1 MSTNV
6 QAVINGAADEAD
18 SLLEGIAN
26 PAEAKPVL
34 LEWLADNHSA
44 LTKPERLQVVAG
56 VLSLLA
62 REGFFSCAA
71 GGDESDDP
79 SEAGEP
85 DE

>member
-1 MSTNV
+1 METNV
-6 QAVINGAADEAD
+6 QAVIKAAADEAD

-26 PAEAKPVL
+26 PAEAKPAL
-34 LEWLADNHSA
+34 MEWLADNHSA

-62 REGFFSCAA
+62 REGFFEGAA
-71 GGDESDDP
+71 GGDDWDVPGEGG
-79 SEAGEP
+79 EA